1 MRLLFAELNAT
12 MARTNHAMLLAHTT
26 ASTPPMRSALV
37 V

>member
-26 ASTPPMRSALV
+26 QNVAPPPPP
-37 V
+37 